1 MSSDE
6 QRVAERPR
14 VAFITGA
21 AGGIGRGIAEHLAEL
36 GYSISLSD
44 ISETG
49 LRAVAKDIT
58 EATGVAMSTSAA
70 DLADRESVQAAVD
83 ATVSRL
89 GGLDVLVNCAGIL
102 KDARIEKMEP
112 AVFRQVLDV
121 NLIGMLTTTA
131 AALPALRSSETG
143 RIISLTSR
151 AWLGNFGSTNYAASK
166 GGIAGVSRSLSL
178 LSPLT
183 ASPST
188 ALRPVHRNTDVEF
201 DARRDHRAGASIHPG
216 RSSGAAHRCRTHGC
230 VPRRR
235 QRRLRDRA
243 EHPGMRRTKHQRLDE
258 ERHRFVIT
266 RRGQRMA
273 RAEVFSESP
282 EG

>member
-1 MSSDE
+1 MRSDD

-36 GYSISLSD
+36 GYSIGLSD

-49 LRAVAKDIT
+49 LRAVASDIT
-58 EATGVAMSTSAA
+58 EATGAAVSVRAA

-102 KDARIEKMEP
+102 KDARIEKMDP
-112 AVFRQVLDV
+112 AVFRQVLEV

-131 AALPALRSSETG
+131 AALPALRRSGTG

-178 LSPLT
+178 GLATDGITVNCIAPGFIETPMSNSMPDEIIERVRQ
-183 ASPST
+183 SI
-188 ALRPVHRNTDVEF
+188 PVGRVGQPVDVARAVAF
-201 DARRDHRAGASIHPG
+201 LADADAGYVTGQSIPVCGG
-216 RSSGAAHRCRTHGC
+216 RSISGS
-230 VPRRR
+230 
-235 QRRLRDRA
+235 
-243 EHPGMRRTKHQRLDE
+243 MRKDT
-258 ERHRFVIT
+258 V
-266 RRGQRMA
+266 
-273 RAEVFSESP
+273 SS
-282 EG
+282 

>member
-83 ATVSRL
+83 ATVSRS
-89 GGLDVLVNCAGIL
+89 V
-102 KDARIEKMEP
+102 
-112 AVFRQVLDV
+112 
-121 NLIGMLTTTA
+121 
-131 AALPALRSSETG
+131 
-143 RIISLTSR
+143 
-151 AWLGNFGSTNYAASK
+151 GSM
-166 GGIAGVSRSLSL
+166 
-178 LSPLT
+178 
-183 ASPST
+183 
-188 ALRPVHRNTDVEF
+188 F
-201 DARRDHRAGASIHPG
+201 W
-216 RSSGAAHRCRTHGC
+216 
-230 VPRRR
+230 
-235 QRRLRDRA
+235 
-243 EHPGMRRTKHQRLDE
+243 
-258 ERHRFVIT
+258 
-266 RRGQRMA
+266 
-273 RAEVFSESP
+273 
-282 EG
+282 

>member
-89 GGLDVLVNCAGIL
+89 GALDVLVNSAGIL

-112 AVFRQVLDV
+112 AFFRQVLDV
-121 NLIGMLTTTA
+121 NMI
-131 AALPALRSSETG
+131 
-143 RIISLTSR
+143 
-151 AWLGNFGSTNYAASK
+151 
-166 GGIAGVSRSLSL
+166 
-178 LSPLT
+178 
-183 ASPST
+183 
-188 ALRPVHRNTDVEF
+188 
-201 DARRDHRAGASIHPG
+201 
-216 RSSGAAHRCRTHGC
+216 
-230 VPRRR
+230 
-235 QRRLRDRA
+235 
-243 EHPGMRRTKHQRLDE
+243 
-258 ERHRFVIT
+258 
-266 RRGQRMA
+266 
-273 RAEVFSESP
+273 
-282 EG
+282 

>member
-1 MSSDE
+1 MNSDG
-6 QRVAERPR
+6 QRLAPRPR

-36 GYSISLSD
+36 GYSLGLSD

-49 LRAVAKDIT
+49 LRAAANDIT
-58 EATGVAMSTSAA
+58 ETSGGTVSARAA

-89 GGLDVLVNCAGIL
+89 GELDVLVNCAGIL
-102 KDARIEKMEP
+102 NDARIEKMDP

-131 AALPALRSSETG
+131 AALPALRHSGSG

-178 LSPLT
+178 GLATDGITVNCIAPGFIETPMSNSMPTEIIERVRQSIPVGRVGQPLDVART
-183 ASPST
+183 VAFLADAGSGYITGQSI
-188 ALRPVHRNTDVEF
+188 PVC
-201 DARRDHRAGASIHPG
+201 GG
-216 RSSGAAHRCRTHGC
+216 RSISGS
-230 VPRRR
+230 
-235 QRRLRDRA
+235 
-243 EHPGMRRTKHQRLDE
+243 MRK
-258 ERHRFVIT
+258 
-266 RRGQRMA
+266 A
-273 RAEVFSESP
+273 PASA
-282 EG
+282 